1 MTILRTAILAT
12 GLAFMSAGTALA
24 VSAPG
29 HGDGYYGSAM
39 FSATQGM
46 VVGPYATYAGCN
58 DALQFGIDYR
68 VTNWGWTVES
78 LTPCSYRRTIAV
90 LSEAYGLHVL
100 ADSPDESGDV
110 ATGLLSEATRLRDM
124 HRIDDYDRAVG
135 EFIKANQ
142 KERPC
147 DSDK

>member
-24 VSAPG
+24 ASAPG
-29 HGDGYYGSAM
+29 HADGYYGSAM
-39 FSATQGM
+39 FNATQGM
-46 VVGPYATYAGCN
+46 VVGPYSTYVACN
-58 DALQFGIDYR
+58 DALQSGIDYR
-68 VTNWGWTVES
+68 VTNWGWTVVS
-78 LTPCSYRRTIAV
+78 LTPCTYRRTIAV
-90 LSEAYGLHVL
+90 FNDAWELHVS
-100 ADSPDESGDV
+100 ADGPEESGDV
-110 ATGLLSEATRLRDM
+110 ATGLLFEATRLRDM

-147 DSDK
+147 DSGK